1 MNYPLP
7 TRLFFGMLVS
17 AATAWLTAD
26 VALAEPL
33 DAAEATQLARLDA
46 SSQSI
51 LLEPVFAEAGAS
63 LAMSDRTFS
72 VDELAWRQAAAIEQP
87 AAAPVF
93 AKQGFGLPEE
103 LLRQDARSF
112 ETAFYTSLL
121 AMLLFAIAIALRQL
135 FYESLNR
142 GMERIVI
149 RLHGGERTTHRRRRR
164 PSSSAKYATL
174 SQYLNEGGAGRRR
187 RRSRS
192 RPASRHADPGN
203 GAAWQ
208 PSAEAVRPR
217 GRDQIVDAVVLT
229 NGVLADGHL
238 LGCAS

>member
-1 MNYPLP
+1 MPANI
-7 TRLFFGMLVS
+7 
-17 AATAWLTAD
+17 AT
-26 VALAEPL
+26 AEPL
-33 DAAEATQLARLDA
+33 GAADATQLARLDA
-46 SSQSI
+46 SPQAI
-51 LLEPVFAEAGAS
+51 GLEPMFSETGGSS
-63 LAMSDRTFS
+63 LVLGEKLFP
-72 VDELAWRQAAAIEQP
+72 VDDLAWRQAAAIEQP
-87 AAAPVF
+87 AATTLF

-149 RLHGGERTTHRRRRR
+149 RLHGGERATHRRRRR

-192 RPASRHADPGN
+192 RSASRYAETSS

-229 NGVLADGHL
+229 NGALADGHL
-238 LGCAS
+238 LGYAG